1 MMDRLL
7 LEPTTT
13 ALWQSLV
20 SEAAESVD
28 HSLNEDRESYLVFL
42 LMRFANRPD
51 MAASILALEYLEST
65 LSTGKEQHDKLR
77 DVGDQCL
84 LYSGLFPQRAERR
97 RVKISYY
104 VDLGRS
110 AYHQLSDTLGNA
122 IEGGMSTMYADL
134 CKHFVSLMDVLQ
146 AMRELGTG
154 QPCLEP
160 IQAIDLLHDTG
171 SRSAARSLQAVTDA
185 APFMQNTPF
194 KH

>member
-1 MMDRLL
+1 MDRLL
-7 LEPTTT
+7 LKQTTT

-20 SEAAESVD
+20 SEAAESVE
-28 HSLNEDRESYLVFL
+28 HSLDEDRESYLVFL

-51 MAASILALEYLEST
+51 MAASILALDYLESS

-97 RVKISYY
+97 RVKLSYY
-104 VDLGRS
+104 VELGRS
-110 AYHQLSDTLGNA
+110 AYYQLSDKLGNA
-122 IEGGMSTMYADL
+122 IEGSMGTMYADL

-146 AMRELGTG
+146 AMRELGSG
-154 QPCLEP
+154 RACLEP
-160 IQAIDLLHDTG
+160 LQAIELFHDTG
-171 SRSAARSLQAVTDA
+171 SRSAARSLRAVTDDA
-185 APFMQNTPF
+185 ALFIQNTRF